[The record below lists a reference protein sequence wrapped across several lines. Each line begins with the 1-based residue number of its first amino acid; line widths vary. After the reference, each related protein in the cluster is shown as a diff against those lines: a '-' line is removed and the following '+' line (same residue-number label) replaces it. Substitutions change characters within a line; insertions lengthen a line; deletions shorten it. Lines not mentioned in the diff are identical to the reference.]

1 MYMAPN
7 ETHPNWYYINASA
20 YLQSHQVSRLSQP
33 VEPPPA
39 EGEGAEVL
47 VDGVQELLGALQ
59 PERDVADV
67 KVLHVVRGLHVV
79 VDNSEK
85 KLMLILE
92 ELQGDTSAR

>member
-1 MYMAPN
+1 M
-7 ETHPNWYYINASA
+7 ELNANA
-20 YLQSHQVSRLSQP
+20 YLEGHQVSRLSQP

-85 KLMLILE
+85 EILLGYE
-92 ELQGDTSAR
+92 EFQRICTDLYRVTMVV